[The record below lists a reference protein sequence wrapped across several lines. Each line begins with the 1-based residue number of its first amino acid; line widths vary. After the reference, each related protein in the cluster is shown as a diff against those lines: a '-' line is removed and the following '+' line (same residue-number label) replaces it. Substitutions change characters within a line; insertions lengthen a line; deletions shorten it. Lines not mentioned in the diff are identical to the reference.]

1 MTKEED
7 FEKWIVKEV
16 GIQDAPIFSKG
27 SQVRKVAIAFA
38 AHQSQLKPQ
47 EGERVLNLC
56 NDIGCDGHVVLR
68 KTCEKCGRS
77 VAHNPLKQ

>member
-1 MTKEED
+1 MTEQQIENRILSLINHAKR
-7 FEKWIVKEV
+7 
-16 GIQDAPIFSKG
+16 GG
-27 SQVRKVAIAFA
+27 SYEQKVYEFA
-38 AHQSQLKPQ
+38 KQLANKSQLKPQ

-77 VAHNPLKQ
+77 VAFNPLKQ